1 MALRLH
7 RQHSRVYVNASWNGV
22 KSYGDVDV
30 TAPFSG
36 FSLQVDVCF
45 LMMLL
50 LQGNIFTC
58 HFTVESQPHQP
69 SLLYHTTRYRK
80 EFPYYAN
87 IPDTHS
93 NTIGAIHSVDGY
105 TVKIL
110 CRSRRQVLEFPMSSL
125 TYSPHFIVTKAFM
138 LALILKEEMVWTEY
152 AFLLF
157 ETQSHKPCYQE
168 HFLGLSQSLLFLH

>member
-1 MALRLH
+1 MVLSLMVMWMS
-7 RQHSRVYVNASWNGV
+7 QLLFRVFAYKWMFA
-22 KSYGDVDV
+22 
-30 TAPFSG
+30 
-36 FSLQVDVCF
+36 F

-50 LQGNIFTC
+50 LQGKIFTC

-125 TYSPHFIVTKAFM
+125 TYSSHFIVTKAFM
-138 LALILKEEMVWTEY
+138 LALILKEEMVWTE
-152 AFLLF
+152 ASQEPLFCASRILF
-157 ETQSHKPCYQE
+157 EVIKMATVDTSTLP
-168 HFLGLSQSLLFLH
+168 S

>member
-1 MALRLH
+1 MH

-138 LALILKEEMVWTEY
+138 LALILKEEMVWTE
-152 AFLLF
+152 ASQEPLFCASRILF
-157 ETQSHKPCYQE
+157 EVIKMATVDTSTLP
-168 HFLGLSQSLLFLH
+168 S